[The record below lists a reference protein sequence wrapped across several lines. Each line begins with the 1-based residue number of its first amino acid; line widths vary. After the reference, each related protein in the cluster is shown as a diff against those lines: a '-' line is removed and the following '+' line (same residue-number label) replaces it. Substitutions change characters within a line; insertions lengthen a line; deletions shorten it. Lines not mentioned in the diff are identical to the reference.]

1 MIEIAIAGAFGG
13 LLKSILESKGRVIL
27 PYIEFVKDKDNN
39 SVPYVYLGFVSNMLL
54 GAFISYYTMPN
65 IASAFT
71 TGISSSF
78 LIEKA
83 VESDKI
89 IKSLHVIK

>member
-13 LLKSILESKGRVIL
+13 LVKSILENKGRVIL
-27 PYIEFVKDKDNN
+27 PYIEIIKDKNNN
-39 SVPYVYLGFVSNMLL
+39 SVPYVHLGFISNMLL

-71 TGISSSF
+71 TGISSAFLSEK
-78 LIEKA
+78 LIE
-83 VESDKI
+83 SQ
-89 IKSLHVIK
+89 IK